1 MKCEIIKDLL
11 PAYCDC
17 VCSAETAAEIE
28 QHTQSCEDCKKL
40 LENYRSDIKPAG
52 GEPDKPFRRIKR
64 SIFRNKLVISIL
76 AILLVVILCA
86 VGYLTYGQI
95 VRAYSPSFETVISA
109 HRAKKLAEKICA
121 GDIDSAME
129 NIEIYQNRVALFAN
143 QEDVR
148 EHCRS
153 VLADFYEKYLKGR
166 DLNVKADLFHGYNQ
180 VMGES
185 GMVSTTY
192 IQILDGKTEILSFY
206 MIERTAGKFL
216 VISDRCSPALGDGC
230 GAAADALDLALYPIQ
245 PTPLFETAV
254 VSYTSEHPAYFKTY
268 ARLFG
273 ETPEEQQALEENADA
288 ITKIFNFEKPFC
300 ANFRFDPDNTRY
312 LADIGFIFREISGGK
327 RVVYYRTVQLKS
339 SKYLFEILP
348 EFEPV
353 IIDDG
358 ISAESREKLENLFV
372 INE

>member
-17 VCSAETAAEIE
+17 VCSVETASEIE
-28 QHTQSCEDCKKL
+28 QHTANCENCKKL
-40 LENYRSDIKPAG
+40 LENYRSDVKSVG
-52 GEPDKPFRRIKR
+52 GEPEKPFRKIKR
-64 SIFRNKLVISIL
+64 GIFRNKLVIAVL
-76 AILLVVILCA
+76 AILLVGILCA
-86 VGYLTYGQI
+86 VVYLTYGQI
-95 VRAYSPSFETVISA
+95 MRTYQPSFETIISA
-109 HRAKKLAEKICA
+109 QKAKKLAEKICA

-153 VLADFYEKYLKGR
+153 VLADFYGKYLKGR
-166 DLNVKADLFHGYNQ
+166 NLNVKADLFHGYNQ
-180 VMGES
+180 FMGES

-216 VISDRCSPALGDGC
+216 VISDGYSPALGDGC
-230 GAAADALDLALYPIQ
+230 DAAVDALDLALYPVQ

-254 VSYTSEHPAYFKTY
+254 VSYTSENPANFIAY
-268 ARLFG
+268 ARRFG

-288 ITKIFNFEKPFC
+288 FTEIFNFEKPFC

-312 LADIGFIFREISGGK
+312 LADVGFIFREISSGK
-327 RVVYYRTVQLKS
+327 RGIYYRTVQLKS
-339 SKYLFEILP
+339 SEYLFEILP

-358 ISAESREKLENLFV
+358 ISAENREKLENLFV
-372 INE
+372 Y